1 MAYIDTLI
9 EKFPIRKTKLQ
20 KECFRNWVMDECVKL
35 GYTAQVETKGSSNN
49 VVIGD
54 ADKAEAI
61 FTAHYDTPA
70 VMPVPNFITPC
81 NVLVYL
87 LYQIVLT
94 VAIFAV
100 SGLVAGSLGWLAKI
114 IFGDGELAFWVGYLA
129 ELVSLFGLLGL
140 MLFGPANKNN
150 ANDNTSGVAAVFAL
164 MEKLPA
170 EQRSKA
176 AFILW
181 DNEEKGMLGSKA
193 FAKEH
198 PKLAHL
204 ALVVNLDC
212 VGLGENI
219 IMVVN
224 KLARKLPAV
233 DTLEKAMQN
242 TSGRAF
248 QMFRSVSWLLNSDH
262 KSFKCGVM
270 VCACRK
276 AKVLGYYTPY
286 IHTGK
291 DTVIDQENI
300 PYLAEGLSAFVA
312 ALPEENV

>member
-150 ANDNTSGVAAVFAL
+150 ANDNTSGVASVLETMARI
-164 MEKLPA
+164 PA
-170 EQRSKA
+170 EKRSKV
-176 AFILW
+176 AFILF
-181 DNEEKGMLGSKA
+181 DNEEKGMLGSSA
-193 FAKEH
+193 FASKH
-198 PKLAHL
+198 KDVKKNTL
-204 ALVVNLDC
+204 LVNMDC

-219 IMVVN
+219 LFFSPKKARGHAHYE
-224 KLARKLPAV
+224 KLVAGMNAQAGRNLEMFNMEGHLYPSDQSQFKHGIAV
-233 DTLEKAMQN
+233 CSCK
-242 TSGRAF
+242 
-248 QMFRSVSWLLNSDH
+248 
-262 KSFKCGVM
+262 
-270 VCACRK
+270 K
-276 AKVLGYYTPY
+276 AKVIGYYCDK
-286 IHTGK
+286 IHTK
-291 DTVIDQENI
+291 HDTIADAGNI
-300 PYLAEGLSAFVA
+300 AFIADGLAAFA
-312 ALPEENV
+312 QSL

>member
-20 KECFRNWVMDECVKL
+20 KEEFRNWVMDECVKL

-150 ANDNTSGVAAVFAL
+150 ANDNTSGVASVLETMARI
-164 MEKLPA
+164 PA
-170 EQRSKA
+170 EKRGKV
-176 AFILW
+176 AFILF
-181 DNEEKGMLGSKA
+181 DNEEKGMLGSSA
-193 FAKEH
+193 FASKH
-198 PKLAHL
+198 KDVKKNTL
-204 ALVVNLDC
+204 LVNMDC

-219 IMVVN
+219 LFFSPKKARGHAHYE
-224 KLARKLPAV
+224 KLVAGMNAQAGRNLEMFNMEGHLYPSDQSQFKHGIAV
-233 DTLEKAMQN
+233 CSCK
-242 TSGRAF
+242 
-248 QMFRSVSWLLNSDH
+248 
-262 KSFKCGVM
+262 
-270 VCACRK
+270 K
-276 AKVLGYYTPY
+276 AKVIGYYCDK
-286 IHTGK
+286 IHTK
-291 DTVIDQENI
+291 HDTIADAGNI
-300 PYLAEGLSAFVA
+300 AFIADGLAAFA
-312 ALPEENV
+312 QSL